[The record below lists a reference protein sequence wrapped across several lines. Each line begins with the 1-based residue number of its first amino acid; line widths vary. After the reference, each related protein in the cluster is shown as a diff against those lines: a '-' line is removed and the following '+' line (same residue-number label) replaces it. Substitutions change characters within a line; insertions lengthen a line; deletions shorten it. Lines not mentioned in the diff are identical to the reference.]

1 MSDFHMKASKEV
13 DRNRFFNVFRSTPV
27 CTDPMKSYYNSVVI
41 YNIFSEDR
49 RYLLKCVAAACDT
62 NEISQIKT
70 PIHARI
76 LSISGRSRGAK
87 TF

>member
-1 MSDFHMKASKEV
+1 MK
-13 DRNRFFNVFRSTPV
+13 T
-27 CTDPMKSYYNSVVI
+27 YYNVLKFITI
-41 YNIFSEDR
+41 YSKDR
-49 RYLLKCVAAACDT
+49 RYLLKCVAAACGST
-62 NEISQIKT
+62 NEFSQIKT